1 MVECVCHPS
10 YSGSINRRTFGL
22 VKKTKQKGQKKQT
35 GGPEFKSQYHQ
46 KKKKSHQDSL
56 ESRGPKRSEGCGN
69 LESLCVTS
77 GTALPSL
84 DLLFLDC
91 LIGVWAK

>member
-46 KKKKSHQDSL
+46 KKKNPTRTLLRAEDQKGQKGVGTWSL
-56 ESRGPKRSEGCGN
+56 S
-69 LESLCVTS
+69 V
-77 GTALPSL
+77 
-84 DLLFLDC
+84 
-91 LIGVWAK
+91 